1 MGGAGGQSTA
11 LGNSAEV
18 APMQID
24 LTKLIRCR
32 LVVVVVV
39 VPVGL
44 VVVVVVVVV
53 ILVVAK
59 VVVLV
64 VAVREVLE
72 EWGAGK
78 VIAAEVVEQQ
88 C

>member
-1 MGGAGGQSTA
+1 
-11 LGNSAEV
+11 
-18 APMQID
+18 MQID

-39 VPVGL
+39 VPVVL
-44 VVVVVVVVV
+44 VVV
-53 ILVVAK
+53 K

-64 VAVREVLE
+64 AAVREVLE

-78 VIAAEVVEQQ
+78 VVAAEIVEQQ

>member
-44 VVVVVVVVV
+44 VVVVVV
-53 ILVVAK
+53 ILVVVK